1 MPQVGICI
9 IQMTRRRADAVTRLI
24 NYLNEAMK
32 QQTVFNKIQTKNKVI
47 FDKIQS
53 IIDVKLHKIQRI

>member
-1 MPQVGICI
+1 
-9 IQMTRRRADAVTRLI
+9 MTRRRANAVTRLI

-53 IIDVKLHKIQRI
+53 IIDVKLHKIKSV